1 MLVFL
6 TGGTGFLGSEVARLL
21 VERGDRVRA
30 LVRDPDRAQALR
42 ELGCELIHGDL
53 SDEAA
58 LVAALRGAGGLV
70 HCAQKAV
77 VGAPDAERD
86 ELVDTNVCGTER
98 MLGAGLTAG
107 VHKAV
112 HVSSVEVLGDT
123 AGRVVDESW
132 TRDPAMPWRSV
143 YEETKAV
150 AHGRAQD
157 LAARGLAV
165 TVVQPGLVYGPG
177 DPSAFGELLRR
188 CAQGHRATVAYAD
201 RGVVPVHRDDVAE
214 GVVRALDKG
223 VPGESYILAGQP
235 VVVRDMLRQLARLGE
250 GPAPRSLPSGLLRL
264 LSPLG
269 GVAGPVLG
277 LAPNLAELRRACDG
291 VTSWACSDKAAR
303 ELGWTARPLAEGL
316 AGLVAEHRVAVRSG

>member
-6 TGGTGFLGSEVARLL
+6 TGGTGFLGSGVARLL
-21 VERGDRVRA
+21 VGRGDRVRA
-30 LVRDPDRAQALR
+30 LVRDPARAQALR
-42 ELGCELIHGDL
+42 DLGCELVHGDL

-70 HCAQKAV
+70 HCAERAL
-77 VGAPDAERD
+77 VGALDAERD

-132 TRDPAMPWRSV
+132 TRDPALPWRSV

-157 LAARGLAV
+157 LAARGLPV

-177 DPSAFGELLRR
+177 DPSAFGGLLRR
-188 CAQGHRATVAYAD
+188 CAQGHRATVAFAD
-201 RGVVPVHRDDVAE
+201 HGVVPVHRDDLAE

-223 VPGESYILAGQP
+223 VAGESYVLAGEP
-235 VVVRDMLRQLARLGE
+235 VRVRDMLCQLARLGE
-250 GPAPRSLPSGLLRL
+250 GPAPRTLPSGLLRL

-269 GVAGPVLG
+269 GVAGPALG

-291 VTSWACSDKAAR
+291 VTSWASSDKAAR

-316 AGLVAEHRVAVRSG
+316 AGLVDEHRAALRSG